1 MGRLLRKKTVKKKKP
16 NDTDVSPPSVNPD
29 ADISQPVVSGPE
41 SMRKKQPQQPRKSI
55 PVPAK
60 NGYIEKTMQY
70 LREVRAELRKVT
82 WPSKKQTVGTTAVV
96 IVLVMIISVF
106 LGLVDMSLSGLIRL
120 IFQ

>member
-16 NDTDVSPPSVNPD
+16 NEAGVSSPSVKPD
-29 ADISQPVVSGPE
+29 ADISQPAVSGPE
-41 SMRKKQPQQPRKSI
+41 STRKKHPQQPRKA
-55 PVPAK
+55 PVPVK
-60 NGYIEKTMQY
+60 NGYVEKIRQY
-70 LREVRAELRKVT
+70 LREVKAELKKVT
-82 WPSKKQTVGTTAVV
+82 WPSRKQTVGTTAVV

>member
-16 NDTDVSPPSVNPD
+16 NEAGVSSSSVSPD
-29 ADISQPVVSGPE
+29 ADISQPAVSGPE
-41 SMRKKQPQQPRKSI
+41 STRKKQPQQQSRKV
-55 PVPAK
+55 PVPVK
-60 NGYIEKTMQY
+60 NGYVEKTMQY

-82 WPSKKQTVGTTAVV
+82 WPSRKQTVGTTAVV

>member
-16 NDTDVSPPSVNPD
+16 NDAGVKSSSVNQD
-29 ADISQPVVSGPE
+29 ADISQSAVSGSE
-41 SMRKKQPQQPRKSI
+41 STRKKQPQQPRKAS
-55 PVPAK
+55 PVPVK
-60 NGYIEKTMQY
+60 NGYMEKAMQY